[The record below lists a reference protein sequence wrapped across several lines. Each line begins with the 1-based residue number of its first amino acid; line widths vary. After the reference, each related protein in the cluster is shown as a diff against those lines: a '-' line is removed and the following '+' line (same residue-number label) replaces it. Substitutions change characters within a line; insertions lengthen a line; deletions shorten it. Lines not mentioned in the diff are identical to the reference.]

1 MPDAKDATVLLD
13 IRDDIAHII
22 LNRPGAMNALNLEMA
37 KELLDAAMRCDETTG
52 VRAVVIA
59 GAGKTFC
66 AGGDVKQFVTI
77 DADVQ
82 LPTYVRAITTYLHA
96 AISALARMNAP
107 VIAAVEGSAA
117 GGGMSLALACDL
129 IIAAESARF
138 TAAYTRIGLC
148 PDGSMTYSLSRLVGM
163 RRALELTLTNRTLSA
178 PEALDWGIV
187 TAVARDGEALLRADE
202 LAHQFTQGPTLAYG
216 ATKRLIH
223 AGWSETLET
232 QMMAE
237 SQAIAAMAGTA
248 DAREGMA
255 AFLARRAPEFKG
267 R

>member
-1 MPDAKDATVLLD
+1 MADTHDATVLLD

-37 KELLDAAMRCDETTG
+37 KALLDAAMRCDETTG

-66 AGGDVKQFVTI
+66 AGGDVKRFGAE
-77 DADVQ
+77 DADEQ
-82 LPTYVRAITTYLHA
+82 LPIYVRAITTYLHA
-96 AISALARMNAP
+96 AISSLARMNAP

-163 RRALELTLTNRTLSA
+163 RRALELTLTNRTLTA
-178 PEALDWGIV
+178 AEALDWGIV
-187 TAVARDGEALLRADE
+187 TAVAPDGEALLRADE
-202 LAHQFTQGPTLAYG
+202 LARQFAQGPTLAYG

-232 QMMAE
+232 QMLAE
-237 SQAIAAMAGTA
+237 SQAISAMAGTA
-248 DAREGMA
+248 DASEGMA
-255 AFLARRAPEFKG
+255 AFLAKRAPEFRGK
-267 R
+267 